1 MNVLGKWN
9 RLSIRR
15 KSIIWLSTLVAVLL
29 AMMGI
34 ASMAQRY
41 MMAQPSRLQEDD
53 SRCYAVQEALERE
66 RQTLENLILEAARII
81 RQSGK
86 PCVILYLTASTGWDR
101 SGRILSPTSG
111 NTTPKSFPC
120 RMWPGP

>member
-15 KSIIWLSTLVAVLL
+15 KSITWLSTLVAVLL
-29 AMMGI
+29 
-34 ASMAQRY
+34 
-41 MMAQPSRLQEDD
+41 
-53 SRCYAVQEALERE
+53 
-66 RQTLENLILEAARII
+66 
-81 RQSGK
+81 
-86 PCVILYLTASTGWDR
+86 DR

-120 RMWPGP
+120 RMWPGHAPFRIPIQLTNIPLRSSFFLPGAVFSFFVPSRQNCACYLILTLD

>member
-15 KSIIWLSTLVAVLL
+15 KSITWLSTLVAVLL
-29 AMMGI
+29 
-34 ASMAQRY
+34 
-41 MMAQPSRLQEDD
+41 
-53 SRCYAVQEALERE
+53 
-66 RQTLENLILEAARII
+66 
-81 RQSGK
+81 
-86 PCVILYLTASTGWDR
+86 DR

-120 RMWPGP
+120 RMWPGHDPFRIPIQLTNIPLRGSFSCPERCFLSSCHPDKIVLAILY

>member
-15 KSIIWLSTLVAVLL
+15 KSIIWLSTLVA
-29 AMMGI
+29 
-34 ASMAQRY
+34 
-41 MMAQPSRLQEDD
+41 
-53 SRCYAVQEALERE
+53 
-66 RQTLENLILEAARII
+66 ARII
-81 RQSGK
+81 RQSGQ
-86 PCVILYLTASTGWDR
+86 PCVILFLTAFIGWDR

>member
-15 KSIIWLSTLVAVLL
+15 KSIIWLSTLVVLL

-34 ASMAQRY
+34 AGMAQRY
-41 MMAQPSRLQEDD
+41 MMAQLSRLQDDD

-86 PCVILYLTASTGWDR
+86 PCVILFLTAFIGWDR

-120 RMWPGP
+120 RTWPGP